1 MGNDSIQNTVVSIIL
16 PTHNRAN
23 LLEIAVNTVIDQSF
37 QDWELLVID
46 DISTDNTEELMNE
59 FSKNDSRIQYI
70 KLPVDKIPGITKY
83 LNYGIKIA
91 KGKYIARI
99 DDDDFWVDKDKLK
112 VQVEVMEK
120 NTEYVLTGGGVIIVD
135 ENRGELHRYY
145 KKETDEEIRKFI
157 LSSNPFLHSTIM
169 FTKVAAEKVG
179 LYHDTVYAEDWDM
192 WLRLGKIGKLYN
204 FPRYFAEYMS
214 AGQNKSFTHQR
225 KQSRVLFGILKE
237 FKHDYPGYPK
247 GFVVTTMQYL
257 YSFLPVFFRKR
268 LQSYVIYLKRK
279 HF

>member
-1 MGNDSIQNTVVSIIL
+1 METDKKIVVSIIL
-16 PTHNRAN
+16 PTHNRAY
-23 LLEIAVNTVIDQSF
+23 LLESAVKTVIEQSF
-37 QDWELLVID
+37 QNWELLVLD
-46 DISTDNTEELMNE
+46 DLSTDNTEELMND
-59 FSKNDSRIQYI
+59 FSKNDSRIHYI
-70 KLPVDKIPGITKY
+70 KLPVDNIPGITKY
-83 LNYGIKIA
+83 LNHGIKIA

-99 DDDDFWVDKDKLK
+99 DDDDFWIDKEKLQIQVDFLD
-112 VQVEVMEK
+112 
-120 NTEYVLTGGGVIIVD
+120 NNPDYVITGGGVIIVD
-135 ENRGELHRYY
+135 ENRKELYKY
-145 KKETDEEIRKFI
+145 FKKETDEEIRRFI

-169 FTKVAAEKVG
+169 FRKEAAEKVG

-192 WLRLGKIGKLYN
+192 WLRLGKVGKLYN

-237 FKHDYPGYPK
+237 FKNDYPGYRK
-247 GFVVTTMQYL
+247 GIMVTTMQYL